1 MKCLNLTKSPSV
13 YAQLRWCVKVG
24 ATVLDFGIADEEVVD
39 IQLIEHEDYN
49 GDDPASCISL
59 RVTDWKVMLMN
70 VFREEKALK
79 SLMQETEE
87 DDYTYDHLED
97 RLRDIRHQRFRSKL
111 DPNEDEDGSRIW
123 KMDHMRPLWGKY
135 SSVSVN
141 PDYDDIE
148 RAERNAVRTLKLLR
162 REASMTVRER
172 DALDLI
178 VVERGML
185 HKEQKELDEQFKT
198 FQKNM
203 LGLPYLSMELL
214 HIDQD
219 LDPDPMTW
227 TKGFVER
234 ESQSLARWKAQ
245 RHVSKSV
252 TAQLDASNA
261 AASLTDDAFDDEDF
275 GRKSR
280 SLLG

>member
-1 MKCLNLTKSPSV
+1 
-13 YAQLRWCVKVG
+13 
-24 ATVLDFGIADEEVVD
+24 
-39 IQLIEHEDYN
+39 
-49 GDDPASCISL
+49 
-59 RVTDWKVMLMN
+59 MLMN
-70 VFREEKALK
+70 VFKEEKALK
-79 SLMQETEE
+79 SLMQETED

-97 RLRDIRHQRFRSKL
+97 SLRDKRHQRFRSRL
-111 DPNEDEDGSRIW
+111 DSNEDEDGSRIW
-123 KMDHMRPLWGKY
+123 NMDHMKPLWGKY

-141 PDYDDIE
+141 PDYHIE

-172 DALDLI
+172 DVLDLI

-198 FQKNM
+198 FQENM
-203 LGLPYLSMELL
+203 LGLPYLSLERL

-219 LDPDPMTW
+219 LDPNPMTW
-227 TKGFVER
+227 TKEFVDR

-261 AASLTDDAFDDEDF
+261 AASLAVDDLDDEDF
-275 GRKSR
+275 
-280 SLLG
+280 

>member
-1 MKCLNLTKSPSV
+1 VIRKGPKFVLKKPGVKLSCASVETSELGKHGKMTSRTNCERCTDYVTLSLRWDHAMKCLNLTKSPSV
-13 YAQLRWCVKVG
+13 YGQLRWCVKVG

-49 GDDPASCISL
+49 GDDPASCISI
-59 RVTDWKVMLMN
+59 RVTDWKVILIN

-97 RLRDIRHQRFRSKL
+97 SLRDMRHQHFRSRL
-111 DPNEDEDGSRIW
+111 DPNEDEDGSRILE
-123 KMDHMRPLWGKY
+123 MDHMRPLWGKY

-148 RAERNAVRTLKLLR
+148 RAERNAVRTLKLIR

-178 VVERGML
+178 VV
-185 HKEQKELDEQFKT
+185 KEACST
-198 FQKNM
+198 KN
-203 LGLPYLSMELL
+203 
-214 HIDQD
+214 
-219 LDPDPMTW
+219 
-227 TKGFVER
+227 
-234 ESQSLARWKAQ
+234 
-245 RHVSKSV
+245 
-252 TAQLDASNA
+252 
-261 AASLTDDAFDDEDF
+261 
-275 GRKSR
+275 RKSSMSSSRR
-280 SLLG
+280 SRRTCSGYRI